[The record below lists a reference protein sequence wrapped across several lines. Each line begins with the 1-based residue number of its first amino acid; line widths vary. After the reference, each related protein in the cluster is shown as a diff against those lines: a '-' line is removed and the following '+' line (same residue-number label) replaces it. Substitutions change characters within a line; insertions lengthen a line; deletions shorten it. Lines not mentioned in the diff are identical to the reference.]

1 MLKRLKTVSMMLFL
15 LGTSTGAA
23 FAVTPSGA
31 DDVKITQQSSG
42 TATGTVVDAM
52 GPVIGASVV
61 VKGTTNGVITD
72 FDGNFSLSGVKK
84 GDIIQISFVGYA
96 TQEIAWD
103 GKPLNVTLK
112 EDSEMLEEVVI
123 TAYGGKQLRSK
134 VTNSIAKVQE
144 GTLTKGSFTNP
155 AKALSGAVSGLRV
168 SQTNGNPG
176 SVPTIVLRG
185 GTNLDGSGSPLVIV
199 DGQVRGSL
207 SDINPED
214 IESMEVM
221 KDAGA
226 TAIYGA
232 RANNGVI
239 LITTKRG
246 KEGFSEIRFKA
257 KVGVNQFRNNYEYLN
272 TRDYLYWIRTGVK
285 NAAQAVQ
292 VKNSAG
298 QMVWKGW
305 DNMSNLTAAQPYGTG
320 NVYFNSD
327 GTVADGNVNKS
338 ANWGVMKY
346 DASKYADLLNKGWK
360 TMIDPVYGD
369 ELIYYDGFRLS
380 DTNIND
386 NALSQDYNIS
396 LTGGNDKGNYYM
408 NLGYN
413 DTEGNAPGNWYKRF
427 SATLNADYKIRK
439 WLTSNSSVQFTEA
452 KWYDVYD
459 RYGKVGWGGMDLQY
473 LFSRALSLPPTFRG
487 TNENGE
493 YLYGVRWDLSD
504 MPYTNYAGAFERD
517 NKTRKL
523 NLNQAFVFDIMEG
536 LEFKVSGTLF
546 ITDTTYD
553 SFNKD
558 VQYSFGSNNTERTRY
573 SYNSHDN
580 YYEQTYSA
588 VLNYNKQLTEKHYVS
603 AMLGAEYY
611 DQYRS
616 GFDAQGYG
624 AATDE
629 YSDLELTGKEGRE
642 IDSWHQRQR
651 IMSYFGRLNYDYM
664 GKYLISVVA
673 RRDGYSKL
681 LGDNRWG
688 FFPGV
693 SAGWVFGREKFM
705 EKYQNIIS
713 FAKLRASYGLNGN
726 VSGIGAYD
734 LQGRFGNAAY
744 NNTMG
749 TLLSSLPN
757 AGLRWE
763 KSHTFEVGLD
773 LSFLENK
780 YGMNF
785 TFYNRRT
792 KDKFANIDMPSHSG
806 ISSWKTNN
814 GEIQNQGIEL
824 DVNARII
831 DTKDW
836 KFNVSANLA
845 YNKNKI
851 ISLPN
856 NGLPNNRQGVTP
868 VNNPNWDPNDPNS
881 EKYLYVGGYQEGQ
894 TPGDIYG
901 FLAEGIY
908 QSYDE
913 IPDYLIDESK
923 DTWGNGNNYRKL
935 YGPKAWEALSDAE
948 KRSSNNYPIQPGD
961 VKWKDVN
968 NDGKIDN
975 YDKVKLGNSQP
986 KFTGGINLNLT
997 WKDLTLSTR
1006 MDYALGHTL
1015 TDWKTAWIM
1024 GGAQGTYN
1032 TIEQTKNSWTEDN
1045 KGAKYPT
1052 YTTADQN
1059 GKRNYLRTNN
1069 SMFVYKGD
1077 YLAFREVTLSYK
1089 VPTKWISKAG
1099 LTSCELSMTAQN
1111 LGYWTAADN
1120 MYSPEPGAS
1129 SYGGYSIPRT
1139 FIFGLNVSF

>member
-1 MLKRLKTVSMMLFL
+1 MLFL

-31 DDVKITQQSSG
+31 DDVKIAQQTG

-72 FDGNFSLSGVKK
+72 FDGNFSLSNVKK

-96 TQEIAWD
+96 TQEIAWN
-103 GKPLNVTLK
+103 GQPLSITLK
-112 EDSEMLEEVVI
+112 EDTEMLEEVVI

-144 GTLTKGSFTNP
+144 GTLTKGAFTNP
-155 AKALSGAVSGLRV
+155 AKALSGAVSGLQV

-207 SDINPED
+207 ADINPED

-257 KVGVNQFRNNYEYLN
+257 KMGVNQFRNNYDYLD
-272 TRDYLYWIRTGVK
+272 TADYLYWIRTGVK
-285 NAAQAVQ
+285 NAARAVQ

-298 QMVWKGW
+298 NMAWKGW
-305 DNMSNLTAAQPYGTG
+305 GDMNQLTGAQPFGTG
-320 NVYFNSD
+320 NIYYNSD
-327 GTVADGNVNKS
+327 GSIADGNVNTS
-338 ANWGVMKY
+338 AVWGVMKY
-346 DASKYADLLNKGWK
+346 DASKYSDLLNKGWRV
-360 TMIDPVYGD
+360 MDDPVYEG
-369 ELIYYDGFRLS
+369 EQLIYYNDYRLS
-380 DTNIND
+380 DTNVAD

-439 WLTSNSSVQFTEA
+439 WLTSKSSVQFTDA
-452 KWYDVYD
+452 KWYDIYD
-459 RYGKVGWGGMDLQY
+459 RYEKTGNTMQGTMDMQY
-473 LFSRALSLPPTFRG
+473 FFSRALSLPPTFRG
-487 TNENGE
+487 KNENGE
-493 YLYGVRWDLSD
+493 WLYGVRWDLSD
-504 MPYTNYAGAFERD
+504 IPYTAYEGCFDRD
-517 NKTRKL
+517 NNTRKL
-523 NLNQAFVFDIMEG
+523 NLNQSFVFDIIDG

-546 ITDTTYD
+546 ITDQTQDY
-553 SFNKD
+553 FNRD
-558 VQYSFGSNNTERTRY
+558 VPYRINSVDRTRH

-580 YYEQTYSA
+580 YNEQTYSA
-588 VLNYNKQLTEKHYVS
+588 VLNYNKQLTDQHYVS

-629 YSDLELTGKEGRE
+629 YGDLSLTQQEGRE

-651 IMSYFGRLNYDYM
+651 IMSYFGRLNYDYE

-693 SAGWVFGREKFM
+693 SAGWVFGKEKFM
-705 EKYQNIIS
+705 EDYQKVLS

-726 VSGIGAYD
+726 VSGIGVYD
-734 LQGRFGNAAY
+734 LQGKFGNAQY
-744 NNTMG
+744 NNVMG
-749 TLLSSLPN
+749 NLLSALSN

-773 LSFLENK
+773 LGFLENK
-780 YGMNF
+780 YSMNL
-785 TFYNRRT
+785 TYYNRRT
-792 KDKFANIDMPSHSG
+792 KDKFANITMPSHSG

-831 DTKDW
+831 NTKDW

-856 NGLPNNRQGVTP
+856 NGQPNNRQSVTP
-868 VNNPNWDPNDPNS
+868 VYDAAGNII
-881 EKYLYVGGYQEGQ
+881 YVGGYQEGQ

-901 FLAEGIY
+901 FKAEGIY

-913 IPDYLIDESK
+913 IPDYLIDETTDS
-923 DTWGNGNNYRKL
+923 WGNGGTARKL
-935 YGPKAWEALSDAE
+935 YGPKAWEALTDAE
-948 KRSSNNYPIQPGD
+948 KRNGTNYPIQPGD

-968 NDGKIDN
+968 GDGKIDN
-975 YDKVKLGNSQP
+975 YDQVKLGNSQP

-1032 TIEQTKNSWTEDN
+1032 TIKQTKDSWTVDN
-1045 KGAKYPT
+1045 PGAEYPT
-1052 YTTADQN
+1052 YVVADQN
-1059 GKRNYLRTNN
+1059 GKRNYLRNNN
-1069 SMFVYKGD
+1069 SLFVYKGD
-1077 YLAFREVTLSYK
+1077 YLAFREVTLSYN
-1089 VPTKWISKAG
+1089 VPAKWINKAG
-1099 LTSCELSMTAQN
+1099 LNSCELSMTAQN
-1111 LGYWTAADN
+1111 LGYLTAASN
-1120 MYSPEPGAS
+1120 MYSPEAGAS

-1139 FIFGLNVSF
+1139 IIFGLNVSF

>member
-1 MLKRLKTVSMMLFL
+1 MTKQFKSVSLMLCL
-15 LGTSTGAA
+15 LAMSTGSAMATTSAA
-23 FAVTPSGA
+23 PISAPV
-31 DDVKITQQSSG
+31 VQQSE

-72 FDGNFSLSGVKK
+72 FDGNFSLSNVKK
-84 GDIIQISFVGYA
+84 GDVIQISFVGYA
-96 TQEIAWD
+96 TQEIVWD
-103 GKPLNVTLK
+103 GKVMNVTLK
-112 EDSEMLEEVVI
+112 EDAEMLEEVVI

-155 AKALSGAVSGLRV
+155 AKALSGAVSGLQV

-207 SDINPED
+207 GDINPED

-246 KEGFSEIRFKA
+246 KEGFSEIRFKS

-285 NAAQAVQ
+285 NASKAVQ

-298 QMVWKGW
+298 NLVWKGW
-305 DNMSNLTAAQPYGTG
+305 DAGDLGGAQPYGTG
-320 NVYFNSD
+320 NVYFNAD
-327 GTVADGNVNKS
+327 GTVADPNVVKN

-346 DASKYADLLNKGWK
+346 DESKYAGLLDKGWK
-360 TMIDPVYGD
+360 VMDDPVYEG
-369 ELIYYDGFRLS
+369 EQLIYYDGFRLS
-380 DTNIND
+380 DTNVND

-459 RYGKVGWGGMDLQY
+459 RYQKAGWGSMDLQY
-473 LFSRALSLPPTFRG
+473 LFGRALSLPPTFRG
-487 TNENGE
+487 MNENGE

-504 MPYTNYAGAFERD
+504 MPYTNYAGALQRD

-523 NLNQAFVFDIMEG
+523 NLNQAFVIDIMEG
-536 LEFKVSGTLF
+536 LELKLSGTLF
-546 ITDTTYD
+546 ITDTTED

-558 VQYSFGSNNTERTRY
+558 IQYSFGSNNTERTRP

-580 YYEQTYSA
+580 YYEQTYNA
-588 VLNYNKQLTEKHYVS
+588 VLNYNKQLTDKHYVS

-616 GFDAQGYG
+616 GFDAFGYG

-629 YSDLELTGKEGRE
+629 FSDLNLTDKEGRE

-651 IMSYFGRLNYDYM
+651 IMSYFGRLNYDYE
-664 GKYLISVVA
+664 GKYLVSVVA

-693 SAGWVFGREKFM
+693 SAGWVFGKEKFM
-705 EKYQNIIS
+705 EDYQKVIS

-734 LQGRFGNAAY
+734 LQGAFGNRLY
-744 NNTMG
+744 NTVMG
-749 TLLSSLPN
+749 NLMTTLSN

-763 KSHTFEVGLD
+763 KSHTFEVGMD
-773 LSFLENK
+773 FGFLENR
-780 YGMNF
+780 YSLNL
-785 TFYNRRT
+785 TYYNRRT
-792 KDKFANIDMPSHSG
+792 KDKFASIDMPSHSG

-814 GEIQNQGIEL
+814 GEIQNQGLEV
-824 DVNARII
+824 DVNARLI

-836 KFNVSANLA
+836 KLNVSANLA

-856 NGLPNNRQGVTP
+856 NGLPNNRQGTTI

-935 YGPKAWEALSDAE
+935 YGPKAWEELSDAE
-948 KRSSNNYPIQPGD
+948 KRNSNNYPIQPGD

-968 NDGKIDN
+968 GDGKIDN

-986 KFTGGINLNLT
+986 KFTGGINLNLS

-1032 TIEQTKNSWTEDN
+1032 TIEQTKDSWTENN
-1045 KGAKYPT
+1045 KGAKYPI
-1052 YTTADQN
+1052 YTVADQN
-1059 GKRNYLRTNN
+1059 GKRNYTRTNN

-1089 VPTKWISKAG
+1089 VPNKWISKAG

-1111 LGYWTAADN
+1111 LGYLTAAKN
-1120 MYSPEPGAS
+1120 MYSPEAGAS
-1129 SYGGYSIPRT
+1129 TYGGYSIPRSI
-1139 FIFGLNVSF
+1139 IFGLNVSF